1 MKQETIVLKGTI
13 MSALLNIVLNFALI
27 GTFKQ
32 NGAAFT
38 TLLAELLM
46 CVYQYFYV
54 RKALRI
60 KVSLRYV
67 ISLLIGCV
75 GIIIVSAICNA
86 FLTSFIV
93 NLIVKIILSIIVYFT
108 VLLTLKNDAIISMIN
123 RFLTKI
129 RR

>member
-1 MKQETIVLKGTI
+1 MSCTTVPESQSSLESPECGRSAAEATSQTTNAVLLPMKQETIILKGTI
-13 MSALLNIVLNFALI
+13 MSAVLNIALNFALI

-60 KVSLRYV
+60 KVFRNEYLWRSHPFLPV
-67 ISLLIGCV
+67 P
-75 GIIIVSAICNA
+75 A
-86 FLTSFIV
+86 FSYSTQ
-93 NLIVKIILSIIVYFT
+93 
-108 VLLTLKNDAIISMIN
+108 
-123 RFLTKI
+123 
-129 RR
+129 